1 MARLFNRKGGR
12 HAYVDDY
19 KMDESGSYTWQGD
32 RWQFAVPEQRTPLI
46 RLMWICHLLAAAVMI
61 GAGCIPAPGVDHV
74 PYILLPYA
82 LGLVG
87 VVSSMFPAWRL
98 SSEKDSMRGHVY
110 DSSVPKFPF
119 RAGLAGIC
127 ALLAAA
133 GEVLYLVRAGAE
145 GRMAFACLFI
155 LMEVAGGLMMLAFRK
170 KIMDTAFEKTGHH

>member
-74 PYILLPYA
+74 PYIQQ
-82 LGLVG
+82 
-87 VVSSMFPAWRL
+87 
-98 SSEKDSMRGHVY
+98 HV
-110 DSSVPKFPF
+110 P
-119 RAGLAGIC
+119 GLA
-127 ALLAAA
+127 ALF
-133 GEVLYLVRAGAE
+133 GEGFHARA
-145 GRMAFACLFI
+145 C
-155 LMEVAGGLMMLAFRK
+155 V
-170 KIMDTAFEKTGHH
+170 